1 MSKLKIK
8 RGDKVEMIAG
18 KDKGKQGKVLHVDR
32 DSDRVVVEGVNMIT
46 KHQKPK
52 GNNQGGIVKKEAAV
66 HASNVM
72 YVHNGKPTR
81 LGVKVETTTKDG
93 KNVTVKK
100 RIAKTT
106 GDVID

>member
-8 RGDKVEMIAG
+8 RGDKVEIIAG

-32 DSDRVVVEGVNMIT
+32 ASDRVIVEGVNMIS
-46 KHQKPK
+46 KHQKPR
-52 GNNQGGIVKKEAAV
+52 GTDQGGIIKKEAAV

-81 LGVKVETTTKDG
+81 LGTKVETTTKDG
-93 KNVTVKK
+93 KTVIVKK